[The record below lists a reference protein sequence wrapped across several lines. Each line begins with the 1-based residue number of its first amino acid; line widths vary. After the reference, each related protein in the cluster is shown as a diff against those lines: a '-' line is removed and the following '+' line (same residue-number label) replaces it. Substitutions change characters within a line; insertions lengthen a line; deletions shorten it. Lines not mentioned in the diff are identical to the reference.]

1 MIVEKRK
8 KTVIKS
14 ISILDWKFAEGGELN
29 GGIFLEVDGGGIEK
43 LFEI

>member
-1 MIVEKRK
+1 MCIREGIGL
-8 KTVIKS
+8 TD
-14 ISILDWKFAEGGELN
+14 LDWKFAEGGELN